1 MTKEEKS
8 TKILQAEEK
17 VRQAKAQLAKAKQEA
32 RNKIRKEQDHHKYM
46 MGGVIVKYFPEAYD
60 FSEHEMNRIIACA
73 FSLRDVKNMVATVV
87 RERPV
92 PEAISDDDGGL
103 NENEDDAEYDD
114 DDSEDPEGGAA

>member
-8 TKILQAEEK
+8 AKVLQAEEK
-17 VRQAKAQLAKAKQEA
+17 VRQAKAQLAKARQQE

-46 MGGVIVKYFPEAYD
+46 MGGVILKYFPEAYD
-60 FSEHEMNRIIACA
+60 FTEHEMNRIIACA

-92 PEAISDDDGGL
+92 PDEISDEEGGAD
-103 NENEDDAEYDD
+103 ENEEDAEYYD
-114 DDSEDPEGGAA
+114 DDSDDPEG